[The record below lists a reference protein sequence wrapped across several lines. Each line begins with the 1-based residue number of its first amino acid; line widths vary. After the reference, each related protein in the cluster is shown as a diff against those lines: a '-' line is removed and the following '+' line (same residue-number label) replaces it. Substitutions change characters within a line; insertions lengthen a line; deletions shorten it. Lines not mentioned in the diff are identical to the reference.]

1 MDTHWH
7 RVHKVGMAN
16 NLRIMLV
23 VNEYPPQKIA
33 GTAMATQAL
42 AGALVKRGHNVH
54 VVVTTACPIDYQEE
68 KQQGLRVSWL
78 SDRPIKGIGIVW
90 RLWHL
95 WQTARKWKP
104 ELLQG
109 QAVSC
114 GFLSAIVARL
124 LGVPSIT
131 YAQGYDVYQASR
143 WQRLTEVRWG
153 CEWATRL
160 LAVTQHLSSS
170 IGDFSGRKDT
180 LIFPHGFY
188 PISQTPEQLQFRSRL
203 GIKDSDRIVLNVAR
217 LESFKGID
225 SLLTAWSK
233 VTVCSPDAHLLLA
246 GEGSL
251 RKELEAQ
258 ALELGINDS
267 VKFLGRLSPEEVA
280 GCMAA
285 ADLFVLP
292 SLSEPFGIVL
302 LEAMSQGLPV
312 IASRVDG
319 IPEVVPEHGDVCL
332 IEPGNTDVLAIQLQ
346 KCLETPLSYSKKNYE
361 WAMRFSWDRLVL
373 RFEALYMELIR

>member
-1 MDTHWH
+1 
-7 RVHKVGMAN
+7 
-16 NLRIMLV
+16 
-23 VNEYPPQKIA
+23 
-33 GTAMATQAL
+33 MATRAL
-42 AGALVKRGHNVH
+42 ATSLVKRGHDVH
-54 VVVTTACPIDYQEE
+54 VVVTTTCPVIYQQENL
-68 KQQGLRVSWL
+68 KGLSVSWL
-78 SDRPIKGIGIVW
+78 PDRPFKGSGIAW

-95 WQTARKWKP
+95 WRIAQKWKP

-114 GFLSAIVARL
+114 GFLSTVVARP

-131 YAQGYDVYQASR
+131 YAQGYDVYQASA
-143 WQRLTEVRWG
+143 WQKLTEVRWG
-153 CEWATRL
+153 CSCATRL
-160 LAVTQHLSSS
+160 LAVTQHLSSK
-170 IGDFSGRKDT
+170 IKVFSDREDT

-188 PISQTPEQLQFRSRL
+188 PINQISEQSLLREKL
-203 GIKDSDRIVLNVAR
+203 GFKDSDRIVLNVAR

-225 SLLTAWSK
+225 LLLTAWSK
-233 VTVCSPDAHLLLA
+233 VTACSSDVQLLLV

-251 RKELEAQ
+251 RERLEQ
-258 ALELGINDS
+258 QVMELGMNHS

-319 IPEVVPEHGDVCL
+319 IPEVVPEHGDVSL
-332 IEPGNTDVLAIQLQ
+332 IEAGDTDALAIEL
-346 KCLETPLSYSKKNYE
+346 KKSLEAPASYSKKNYE
-361 WAMRFSWDRLVL
+361 WAMRFSWERLVL

>member
-1 MDTHWH
+1 
-7 RVHKVGMAN
+7 
-16 NLRIMLV
+16 MLV

-33 GTAMATQAL
+33 GTAMATKAL
-42 AGALVKRGHNVH
+42 ATSLVKRGHDVH
-54 VVVTTACPIDYQEE
+54 VVVTTACPTSYQQENL
-68 KQQGLRVSWL
+68 QGLTISWL
-78 SDRPIKGIGIVW
+78 PDRPFKGSGIAW

-95 WQTARKWKP
+95 WRIAQKWKP

-114 GFLSAIVARL
+114 GFLTAIVARL

-131 YAQGYDVYQASR
+131 YAQGYDVYQASA
-143 WQRLTEVRWG
+143 WQKLTEVRWG
-153 CEWATRL
+153 CSCATRL
-160 LAVTQHLSSS
+160 LAVTQHLSSK
-170 IGDFSGRKDT
+170 IKVFSDREDT

-188 PISQTPEQLQFRSRL
+188 PINQIPEQSLLREKL
-203 GIKDSDRIVLNVAR
+203 GFKDSDRIVLNVAR

-225 SLLTAWSK
+225 LLLTAWSK
-233 VTVCSPDAHLLLA
+233 VAACSSDVQLLLV

-251 RKELEAQ
+251 RERLEQ
-258 ALELGINDS
+258 QVMELGMNHS

-332 IEPGNTDVLAIQLQ
+332 IEAGDADALAMQL
-346 KCLETPLSYSKKNYE
+346 KKSLETPLSYSKKNYE